1 MRASRFGILLAGGW
15 HCFCPGGWTDADADG
30 GSNRTRGYATVRRD
44 TESLDRSERVLAEEE
59 RVRLRPRLPVRAWK
73 THASKWDYIKGRFII
88 TASRASGARAEVTSP
103 HGPYFSKQK
112 LFVRQSARGETPI
125 WRGIYMGHRFNLLNG
140 PRRPCL
146 QSQCNGRGVPYSLD
160 GVLQPSAFY
169 FIISW
174 EPAFAH
180 MK

>member
-88 TASRASGARAEVTSP
+88 TASRASGAR
-103 HGPYFSKQK
+103 QK
-112 LFVRQSARGETPI
+112 LRAPTGHISANKSYSFDNPRAVKRQYGVVSGAPLKPNKRSSSALFTVTMQWKG
-125 WRGIYMGHRFNLLNG
+125 
-140 PRRPCL
+140 
-146 QSQCNGRGVPYSLD
+146 
-160 GVLQPSAFY
+160 SASY